1 LSQVEQT
8 QQQNIVATL
17 VRSTRRTLECFL
29 SSKLYKAVIMLA
41 KGKALKV
48 TA

>member
-1 LSQVEQT
+1 
-8 QQQNIVATL
+8 
-17 VRSTRRTLECFL
+17 LECFL